1 MVIWIIGLSAAG
13 KSTLANAIVKKIRE
27 QNKKVCLLD
36 GDLIRDLFKNDVDHT
51 VDGRYR
57 NAERLSTISK
67 FLGEQGIPVVAAVLS
82 IFPDWQDWNRM
93 NITNYFQIYIKVSM
107 KKLKIRET
115 KGLYK
120 AANAGTLSNVVG
132 VDIEFPEPK
141 NSDLVINND
150 IDNLDFNLIADEI
163 FKNYLA
169 KNL

>member
-36 GDLIRDLFKNDVDHT
+36 GDLIRDLFKNDVDHSIN
-51 VDGRYR
+51 GRYI

-67 FLGEQGIPVVAAVLS
+67 FLGDQEIPVVAAVLS
-82 IFPDWQDWNRM
+82 IFPNWQDWNRK
-93 NITNYFQIYIKVSM
+93 NIKKYFQIYIKVSM
-107 KKLKIRET
+107 EKLENRET

-120 AANAGTLSNVVG
+120 AAKAGTLSNVVG

-150 IDNLDFNLIADEI
+150 IDDLDFNLIADEI
-163 FKNYLA
+163 LKTCFSHNS
-169 KNL
+169 